1 METPSTLVHRARI
14 SPPQSPPDND
24 GAPSDRPRR
33 AVGKVRWTICAML
46 FAATSIN
53 YIDRQVLGILAPVLQ
68 HTIGWTDLQYSY
80 IISGFQ
86 LAYALGL
93 ILAGRMVDKLGTR
106 IGYAIIMGVWSLS
119 AMSHALARTVLG
131 FAAARFFLGLGEAG
145 NFPAAIKTTAEW
157 FPQSERSLATGI
169 FNSGTSVGAIL
180 APAVV
185 PWVTLRY
192 GWQAAF
198 LMTGGFSA
206 LWILG
211 WLLYYRSPA
220 RHRTLT
226 PEEFSY
232 IQRDL
237 SEPIETVP
245 WHQLLGHRQ
254 TWAFATGKLLTDP
267 IWWFLLYWLPLFLT
281 KRFHLGLGQLAVP
294 LVVIYNISTVGSIGG
309 GWLPAFFHRR
319 GLAMNSARLS
329 TMLLCAFLVTPI
341 FFASRV
347 HSEWLAIGIISL
359 AVAAHQ
365 GWSANLFTTAS
376 DMFPRS
382 AVGSVV
388 GIGATMG
395 SIGGVLFS
403 LGTGWLLNLTHN
415 YTIPFVL
422 SASAYLFALGLMQ
435 LIVPGL
441 KPVVLNDM
449 GSLPS
454 TR

>member
-1 METPSTLVHRARI
+1 MKTSPRLVHQARI
-14 SPPQSPPDND
+14 SPPPPQNPSDND
-24 GAPSDRPRR
+24 SSSATGYGTLRAP
-33 AVGKVRWTICAML
+33 GKVRWTICGML

-53 YIDRQVLGILAPVLQ
+53 YIDRQILGILAPILQ
-68 HTIGWTDLQYSY
+68 HTIGWTDPQYSY

-86 LAYALGL
+86 FAYAVGL
-93 ILAGRMVDKLGTR
+93 ILAGRMVDRLGTR

-180 APAVV
+180 APAIV

-198 LMTGGFSA
+198 LMTGAFSA

-211 WLLYYRSPA
+211 WLFYYRSPA

-226 PEEFSY
+226 PEEFAY

-237 SEPIETVP
+237 NEPIKAVP
-245 WHQLLGHRQ
+245 WHQLLGHPQ
-254 TWAFATGKLLTDP
+254 TWAFAAGKLLTDP

-281 KRFHLGLGQLAVP
+281 NKFHLGLGQLAVP
-294 LVVIYNISTVGSIGG
+294 LVVIYNISTIGSVGG
-309 GWLPAFFHRR
+309 GWLPAFFHRH
-319 GLAMNSARLS
+319 GMAMSRARLS
-329 TMLLCAFLVTPI
+329 TMLLCACLVTPI

-359 AVAAHQ
+359 AAAAHQ

-388 GIGATMG
+388 GIGATIG

-403 LGTGWLLNLTHN
+403 LGTGWILNLTHN
-415 YTIPFVL
+415 YTIPFIL
-422 SASAYLFALGLMQ
+422 SASAYLLALGLMQ

-441 KPVVLNDM
+441 KSAVL
-449 GSLPS
+449 
-454 TR
+454 TRESR